1 MWSVYINAS
10 GIEGIETAHCQGRLV
25 RAVTESKAFS
35 YPAKGYQLRVGNVQQ
50 KLSTE
55 YSPDNVRQA
64 AAGLKVGALVV
75 GREMRATVPENGA
88 DERD

>member
-10 GIEGIETAHCQGRLV
+10 GIEGIETAHYPGRMV
-25 RAVTESKAFS
+25 RAVNESKAFS
-35 YPAKGYQLRVGNVQQ
+35 YPAKGYQLRLGNVQQ

-55 YSPDNVRQA
+55 HYRDNTSQTV
-64 AAGLKVGALVV
+64 AGLEVSAVIV
-75 GREMRATVPENGA
+75 GREMGPTVPGNGA